1 MDIKIIQT
9 GTSHTC
15 GDCTTYY
22 KAKFETNPTLQ
33 QFVHW
38 ILKERPSEW
47 GDVSL
52 SGFSLRGKLVEYR
65 YGTITYTNP
74 TCEESWDKTI
84 ELISY
89 NGGWS
94 RSDYVIKFV

>member
-9 GTSHTC
+9 GPSRIG
-15 GDCTTYY
+15 GDHTTYY

-52 SGFSLRGKLVEYR
+52 SGFRGKLVEYR
-65 YGTITYTNP
+65 YGTITYTSP
-74 TCEESWDKTI
+74 ICEESWDKTI

-89 NGGWS
+89 SGGWS
-94 RSDYVIKFV
+94 RSDYIIKFV